1 MVDGNVVGGIRGHG
15 EAVCDVGVSG
25 RTGTRGDDA
34 GLTFD
39 HEKVVAVLA
48 IADVQF
54 LALG

>member
-1 MVDGNVVGGIRGHG
+1 VEDEMVDGNVVGGIRGHG

-48 IADVQF
+48 VADM
-54 LALG
+54 